1 MKMMTA
7 IAENKKNTYEKIKKK
22 LERKKRQE
30 RKKDADAQFVSV
42 VVIVNV
48 KNVERKII
56 KSNKFHLQMFYY
68 HLLDFL

>member
-22 LERKKRQE
+22 LERQE